1 MIPINGKLYIRE
13 WLLYAL
19 VHIAYHL
26 YSAYAQMRFPKMK
39 AKITPLITETY
50 KPESR
55 RSVFGH
61 LNLNPTNK
69 QSRI

>member
-1 MIPINGKLYIRE
+1 MPLYISSIT
-13 WLLYAL
+13 YIAL
-19 VHIAYHL
+19 C
-26 YSAYAQMRFPKMK
+26 AQMRFPKMT
-39 AKITPLITETY
+39 AKRTPLITETY

-61 LNLNPTNK
+61 LNPKPTNK